1 MESLPKPRLELCPAP
16 LEHDEDEL
24 SCSIESV
31 LDEDET
37 LTTSCCADI
46 YKDDI
51 EAFVSFDGSHTAAAA
66 TESQKSNK
74 GGQQVFLCSQ
84 KTAATI
90 AAMALFVVI
99 GGFGIIQTL
108 SVRAPQNEIIA
119 GSEEG
124 KRSDII
130 DGVDSE
136 EEDGMISTWM
146 LQPVGGGGESDGIIN
161 GELYGW
167 FDDDGADSEEQQD
180 MPWIDTNNMP
190 LVLPVDEKE
199 TIDDATAETLSVPPP
214 PQPAVAAA
222 AATKPTSSSRKCGS
236 NQGLV
241 IFSLLTDQY
250 SFETSFSITNLSN
263 KNIVLSG
270 PPPNTRYDKNQ
281 RYIGSKC
288 LDTGEYEFI
297 LKDLMKD
304 GICCGFGEGN
314 VSIRVNGKKVVNH
327 EGEIKF
333 DEKTYTFM
341 VESEDSGEIA
351 GTTPIVEPVA
361 EPVGYPEV
369 NNGKECS
376 VVRPV
381 NYNKKCKFVAS

>member
-31 LDEDET
+31 LDEET
-37 LTTSCCADI
+37 FTTSCCADI

-51 EAFVSFDGSHTAAAA
+51 EAFVSFDDSHTATAA
-66 TESQKSNK
+66 ESQKSKK
-74 GGQQVFLCSQ
+74 GGQKVFLCSQ

-124 KRSDII
+124 KRSDI
-130 DGVDSE
+130 DGVDSEE

-146 LQPVGGGGESDGIIN
+146 LQPVGGEGESDGIIN
-161 GELYGW
+161 GEMYGW
-167 FDDDGADSEEQQD
+167 FDDDGADSEQQD

-190 LVLPVDEKE
+190 LVLPVDEKQ
-199 TIDDATAETLSVPPP
+199 TIDDATTTETLSAPP
-214 PQPAVAAA
+214 PQPAAA
-222 AATKPTSSSRKCGS
+222 AATKPTTSSSRKCGS

-241 IFSLLTDQY
+241 IFSLLTDTY
-250 SFETSFSITNLSN
+250 AFETSFSITNLSN
-263 KNIVLSG
+263 KDVVLSG

-333 DEKTYTFM
+333 DEKKYTFM

-351 GTTPIVEPVA
+351 GTMPIVEPVA

-376 VVRPV
+376 VVRPM